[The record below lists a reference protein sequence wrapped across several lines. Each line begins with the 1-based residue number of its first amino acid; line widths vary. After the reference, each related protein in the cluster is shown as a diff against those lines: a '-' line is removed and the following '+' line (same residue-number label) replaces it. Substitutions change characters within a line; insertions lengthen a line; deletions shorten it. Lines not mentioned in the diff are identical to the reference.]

1 MSSVGTLGLNQVV
14 TVVMCGPVCAYL
26 SVCLDGVVL
35 IVFLTLQYKFIVRV
49 LCFTQYLIS
58 VRIVLY
64 SAFGKSLFTYKGVGS
79 DVHERLYRP
88 EPV

>member
-35 IVFLTLQYKFIVRV
+35 TLFLTLQYKVVERV
-49 LCFTQYLIS
+49 LCFIQYLIYL
-58 VRIVLY
+58 RIVLY
-64 SAFGKSLFTYKGVGS
+64 SAFGKSLFTYK
-79 DVHERLYRP
+79 R
-88 EPV
+88 